1 MMSALMSR
9 LGDAGKRF
17 SLWATWVFL
26 ILGFLLVIF
35 WTELIRV
42 TPVGAVSVYW
52 YRFNLHGQNSV
63 GPLGEGAHFVFPWDK
78 FFTYSTRLQTH
89 KETYPVVSAEGLHFD
104 IKVIFRWRVIGR
116 NVVRLNQV
124 VGPDYLKRLLI
135 PDIGAVA
142 RAITADFKAE
152 ALYSNR
158 RAEIAEKIYFR
169 LTSEKRRNGIGV
181 RLAEKAGGNFISLK
195 DILITTVVLPE
206 SIQAAIER
214 KLEQKQ
220 KVEEY
225 EFRVETEKL
234 ESERKAVEARGIAE
248 FQRIVA
254 PQITESYLRWRGIE
268 ATLRLSESDNSKV
281 VVIGNSETGLPL
293 ILDTGSQ
300 SSDSSLGRSGSAR
313 QGNTAGNYSKLPAGT
328 LPEGVSDAIKA
339 DYAQRAEVVRRA
351 RAEEAEAA
359 NWVQSQEKKAKQAT
373 SSADPNS
380 DASESDPKNN
390 QGAAPK
396 ASQTK
401 TKSGSEKP

>member
-1 MMSALMSR
+1 M
-9 LGDAGKRF
+9 
-17 SLWATWVFL
+17 
-26 ILGFLLVIF
+26 
-35 WTELIRV
+35 
-42 TPVGAVSVYW
+42 
-52 YRFNLHGQNSV
+52 
-63 GPLGEGAHFVFPWDK
+63 
-78 FFTYSTRLQTH
+78 
-89 KETYPVVSAEGLHFD
+89 
-104 IKVIFRWRVIGR
+104 
-116 NVVRLNQV
+116 
-124 VGPDYLKRLLI
+124 
-135 PDIGAVA
+135 A

-158 RAEIAEKIYFR
+158 RAEIAEKIYAR
-169 LTSEKRRNGIGV
+169 LTSEKRRNGIGI

-300 SSDSSLGRSGSAR
+300 SSGSSLGRSGLAT
-313 QGNTAGNYSKLPAGT
+313 QGNAAGDYPELPAGT
-328 LPEGVSDAIKA
+328 LPDGVSDAIKA

-359 NWVQSQEKKAKQAT
+359 NWVQSQEKKAKQAAA
-373 SSADPNS
+373 SADANS
-380 DASESDPKNN
+380 DPSESDPENSKS
-390 QGAAPK
+390 AAPK
-396 ASQTK
+396 SSQTK
-401 TKSGSEKP
+401 TKSESEKN